1 MSGMGQLSLLVARGV
16 PFTPKSDQSGVKV
29 KLKVFWKTTRFWTQ
43 ADIIDYQ
50 QNVLVIAS
58 RLRNEREYWN
68 KHGEIRQS
76 KFTCED
82 FAIRVLSE
90 FASSKELPVKLT
102 TGVRTYRNMEMYRS
116 SEHDKYA
123 SNKYGFSEMVMKTY
137 GAPDMQRT
145 GINTVVVEKP
155 ECLQPGDILALAND
169 LKAGP
174 NHTAHHIQVVYQTPS
189 NEVKIYQGN
198 SNAKIHWP
206 LTWAYKAPGMNVAD
220 PQDSAYG
227 GQPIEVGRHIKTQG
241 EWEYDNF
248 TTRHHEKNYLKY
260 FDLFRWNFKEFNK

>member
-1 MSGMGQLSLLVARGV
+1 MSEMGQLSQLVARGV

-102 TGVRTYRNMEMYRS
+102 TGVRTYRNMEMYS
-116 SEHDKYA
+116 SNEHDKYA
-123 SNKYGFSEMVMKTY
+123 SNKYGFSEIVMLTF
-137 GAPDMQRT
+137 GARDMQRGVNT
-145 GINTVVVEKP
+145 VPINTEEDLKA
-155 ECLQPGDILALAND
+155 GDILAQALDRAD
-169 LKAGP
+169 GI
-174 NHTAHHIQVVYQTPS
+174 AHHIQMVGRKTP
-189 NEVKIYQGN
+189 KAIDIFQGN
-198 SNAKIHWP
+198 TVDLEGRNRVLDAIRQIKP
-206 LTWAYKAPGMNVAD
+206 AD
-220 PQDSAYG
+220 PQNWAC
-227 GQPIEVGRHIKTQG
+227 K
-241 EWEYDNF
+241 
-248 TTRHHEKNYLKY
+248 
-260 FDLFRWNFKEFNK
+260 